1 MQNAKSVNLDL
12 YNATNVV
19 EDNSL
24 VIYLFSYVAD
34 TKLFSNKTVVAEFES
49 PYVETVA
56 LLNDMDLAFSYCDK
70 VFVA

>member
-1 MQNAKSVNLDL
+1 MQNAKSVNFDL

-24 VIYLFSYVAD
+24 VIYLFSYVTD
-34 TKLFSNKTVVAEFES
+34 TKLFSNKTVVAEFKN

-56 LLNDMDLAFSYCDK
+56 LLNDMDLAFSYCEK
-70 VFVA
+70 AFVA